1 MSFSSFFFQFCT
13 IEVVMG
19 FDACEIT
26 VSVPP
31 CWEGVEY
38 SCLHRGGTDTF
49 SYVLAALGLHT
60 CM

>member
-1 MSFSSFFFQFCT
+1 
-13 IEVVMG
+13 MG

-49 SYVLAALGLHT
+49 SYVLAALGLHA

>member
-1 MSFSSFFFQFCT
+1 
-13 IEVVMG
+13 MG

-38 SCLHRGGTDTF
+38 SCLHKGGTDT

-60 CM
+60 RM